1 MDKKPVRVRII
12 ITDHY
17 LSFEHKLW
25 NGVECEAIPNY
36 TSTKKLKGYI
46 VKSKT
51 RGTDIY
57 MRINEIEILPPH
69 SPNPTNQG
77 E

>member
-1 MDKKPVRVRII
+1 MTLDKNPIKVRII
-12 ITDHY
+12 ITDKY

-25 NGVECEAIPNY
+25 NGTECEATPNY

-51 RGTDIY
+51 KGTDIY
-57 MRINEIEILPPH
+57 MRPNEIEILK
-69 SPNPTNQG
+69 
-77 E
+77 

>member
-1 MDKKPVRVRII
+1 MDKKPIRVKILVV
-12 ITDHY
+12 DSY

-25 NGVECEAIPNY
+25 GGTECEAIPNY

-51 RGTDIY
+51 KGTNIY
-57 MRINEIEILPPH
+57 MRIHEVEIL
-69 SPNPTNQG
+69 
-77 E
+77 